1 MRARWVVFRRWRS
14 LVSFAPLAFMALEF
28 QCLDSL
34 GAEASGAWTNL
45 AGHALKATP
54 QSIQGQTVTFAQEGT
69 GKTLEVPLSVFP
81 PSEQERLRSQLQEP
95 TIPEGLQSAFEFSAR
110 IIRRARLLRDN
121 GQTSE
126 EDYRKTV
133 VSTLSALRR
142 QAAPLIEQGKLS
154 PERFNLLLREL
165 DSAKE

>member
-1 MRARWVVFRRWRS
+1 MRSGIWRGAGWCAILVF
-14 LVSFAPLAFMALEF
+14 LTF
-28 QCLDSL
+28 DSL
-34 GAEASGAWTNL
+34 GAEEGGSWTNL

-81 PSEQERLRSQLQEP
+81 PLEQERLRNQLQET
-95 TIPEGLQSAFEFSAR
+95 TIPEGLQSAYEFSAR
-110 IIRRARLLRDN
+110 ILKRARLLRDN

-133 VSTLSALRR
+133 ESTLSAIRL
-142 QAAPLIEQGKLS
+142 QAALLIEQRKLS
-154 PERFNLLLREL
+154 QERLDLILRDLE
-165 DSAKE
+165 STGK